1 MPVPL
6 KRQRRVSLRQCAL
19 HNSYYAN
26 ELINSRHKVARL
38 TERIKELEKEK
49 VRYREQVVNANKQ
62 VVNANKQVVKANK
75 RAAAAANAAAEEAA
89 RADGILQFGFEEETI
104 KADIKKLRNERAIL
118 NHRVIGLQEVIIK
131 IKHRIRQIRIQDTN
145 HQIRKLN

>member
-26 ELINSRHKVARL
+26 ELIKSRHKVARL

-49 VRYREQVVNANKQ
+49 VRYREQVVNANKR
-62 VVNANKQVVKANK
+62 AN
-75 RAAAAANAAAEEAA
+75 AAANAAAEEAA

-104 KADIKKLRNERAIL
+104 KADIKELRNERDRL
-118 NHRVIGLQEVIIK
+118 NHRVIGLQEVIRK
-131 IKHRIRQIRIQDTN
+131 IKHNIRQIKIQDTN
-145 HQIRKLN
+145 HQIRKRN